1 MRHLPTSQL
10 INVHD
15 KLFLIDCGEG
25 SQLQLRKYK
34 FRFQRI
40 DNIFISHLHGDH
52 YLGLMG
58 LLSSM
63 HLLGRKKKL
72 NLYAPPAL
80 QEILE
85 VQFRAS
91 ETRLSFEIEYINS
104 IVKEKTL
111 LYEDRTVEVYAFPL
125 MHRVKCSGFLFTEKE
140 RKAKVM
146 RPKIQ
151 EFGLTVSEIL
161 AAKEKR
167 DIERESGEVIK
178 WQWVAHLPE
187 PPRKY
192 AFCSD
197 TAYSEKV
204 IEVVNGVDLLYHEAT
219 FLSNLEKRAKET
231 FHTTA
236 AQAGEVAKK
245 AGVGQLMIGHFSSR
259 YGDDNMLLE
268 ETKTVFENA
277 IAANEGLTVAVQSHD
292 NFQE

>member
-104 IVKEKTL
+104 IVKETTL

-125 MHRVKCSGFLFTEKE
+125 KHRVKCSGFLFTEKE

-178 WQWVAHLPE
+178 WQWVTHLPE

-204 IEVVNGVDLLYHEAT
+204 IEAVKGVDLLYHEAT

-245 AGVGQLMIGHFSSR
+245 AKVGQLMIGHFSSR
-259 YGDDNMLLE
+259 YSDDDLLLE

-292 NFQE
+292 NSQA